1 MVYVIALII
10 HVLSIVI
17 WIGGVA
23 FVTMIVF
30 PMIQRTQSSLEQVMM
45 FQGVEHR
52 FSKIAKWMILISG
65 LTGIYML
72 HEKGFPFLTTS
83 SSIHVWLMILV
94 WAFYASLIF
103 FLEKRIF
110 KKLFTKPS
118 GEQLKTEQ
126 IFFRLQVFHWIV
138 LTLSFSAIVAGVWG
152 GHH

>member
-1 MVYVIALII
+1 MEYVIALII

-52 FSKIAKWMILISG
+52 FSKIAKYMVITAGISG
-65 LTGIYML
+65 FYL
-72 HEKGFPFLTTS
+72 
-83 SSIHVWLMILV
+83 IHVKGLSVGAWIMIAV
-94 WAFYASLIF
+94 WTVYASLLF
-103 FLEKRIF
+103 FLEKMIF

-118 GEQLKTEQ
+118 GESLDTKEV
-126 IFFRLQVFHWIV
+126 FRRLAVFHWVV
-138 LTLSFSAIVAGVWG
+138 LALSFTAVAAGIVAG
-152 GHH
+152 HY